1 MNKKLFLLLVFQ
13 FSVVASSSEIM
24 KLEDIKNCINN
35 CTTCDCQDFSENKW
49 DFQESMTESQYNEFL
64 DAMYSLEY
72 RESTL
77 REDDAILLFNQI
89 ANKVPFS
96 SPQLLGEW

>member
-1 MNKKLFLLLVFQ
+1 M
-13 FSVVASSSEIM
+13 E
-24 KLEDIKNCINN
+24 LEDIKNCINN
-35 CTTCDCQDFSENKW
+35 CTTCNCQDFSADKW
-49 DFQESMTESQYNEFL
+49 DFRNSMTESQYNEFL

-77 REDDAILLFNQI
+77 RENDSILLFNNI
-89 ANKVPFS
+89 ANKKSFY